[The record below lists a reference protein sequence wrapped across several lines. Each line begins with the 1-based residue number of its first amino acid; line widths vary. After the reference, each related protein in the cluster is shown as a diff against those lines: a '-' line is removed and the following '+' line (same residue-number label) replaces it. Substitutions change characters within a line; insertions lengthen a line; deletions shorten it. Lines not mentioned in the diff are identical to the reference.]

1 MVNNR
6 SEVSVTSTKR
16 AGAETID
23 SPAILDR
30 QLASLVAADPRLAPV
45 LAHAGS
51 VAPRSEPGGFAGMA
65 RIVNAQMLSVE
76 SAAAIHQ
83 RFVALFDVPSAAAL
97 ADMGDDALRKAGLSG
112 AKISALRHLA
122 AAELSGRL
130 DYAGLASL
138 PADAAIAQL
147 TAIRGI
153 GRWSAEIYLLFCTG
167 HPDILPSGDLALRK
181 AAHWALDLVEVPS
194 DKDLRVLAKAWSP
207 WRGAAAHLLWRHYAL
222 TRKREGVIG

>member
-23 SPAILDR
+23 SQAILDR
-30 QLASLVAADPRLAPV
+30 QLKCLVTADPRLAPI
-45 LAHAGS
+45 LAHAGT
-51 VAPRSEPGGFAGMA
+51 VKPRREPGGFAGMA

-76 SAAAIHQ
+76 SAAAIHS
-83 RFVALFDVPSAAAL
+83 RFVALFDEPRAAAL
-97 ADMGDDALRKAGLSG
+97 ADIADDDLRKAGLST
-112 AKISALRHLA
+112 AKITALRALA
-122 AAELSGRL
+122 AAELSGAL
-130 DYAGLASL
+130 DYSGLAAL
-138 PADAAIAQL
+138 PAEKAIAML

-181 AAHWALDLVEVPS
+181 AAFWALGLAEMPS
-194 DKDLRVLAKAWSP
+194 DKGLRALARTWSP